1 MLLIMSRVIK
11 VSVSVSKYLACK
23 GMKENDKEETKQRKA
38 KDIIDTLD
46 IDMDALNIGNH
57 QKYLNRQNKWQAVAK
72 TIKKIARMSKIAKK
86 WGIIAK
92 MLQKI
97 PKK

>member
-23 GMKENDKEETKQRKA
+23 GMKENDNEETKQRKA

-57 QKYLNRQNKWQAVAK
+57 PKYLNRRNK
-72 TIKKIARMSKIAKK
+72 
-86 WGIIAK
+86 
-92 MLQKI
+92 
-97 PKK
+97 

>member
-72 TIKKIARMSKIAKK
+72 TIKRSQ
-86 WGIIAK
+86 GC
-92 MLQKI
+92 
-97 PKK
+97 PKLHNVQNGA

>member
-1 MLLIMSRVIK
+1 MMDALDYVSRKK

-57 QKYLNRQNKWQAVAK
+57 P
-72 TIKKIARMSKIAKK
+72 KIFESSK
-86 WGIIAK
+86 
-92 MLQKI
+92 
-97 PKK
+97 